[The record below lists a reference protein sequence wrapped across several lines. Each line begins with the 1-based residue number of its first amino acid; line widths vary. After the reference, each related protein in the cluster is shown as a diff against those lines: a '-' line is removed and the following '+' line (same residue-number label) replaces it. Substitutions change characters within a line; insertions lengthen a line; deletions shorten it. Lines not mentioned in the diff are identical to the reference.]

1 MDESSRDFTPHA
13 RTGVRRVPW
22 KTVLAGAG
30 GALTVGALGAA
41 GLAPLLAGLGVG
53 APAAASAVVAWLTG
67 MGMNALAG
75 WVGDLAAEGLRAP
88 FAADELPDPA
98 WLAEVGRRLDAAAAA
113 DATLAAE
120 LARLLMTIDAVS
132 QSLAALAEELGAQS
146 DVILEQYALLKK
158 ISADI
163 PLDVLRRSESIE
175 LLRKHRP
182 GLSDADKLAQEL
194 GDLPLALHLAGR
206 FLAGIGRNV
215 PVARYLEE
223 LRSPRLFERLPL
235 REQDGRLPT
244 GHNRD
249 VARTFALSY
258 ERLNPQDAGD
268 GLALQL
274 LARAAHLVPGEVVPA
289 DLLRAT
295 LEQPDDDLDA
305 QLASEAALDRVVGL
319 GLIEREGE
327 DGLRM
332 HRLVGAYVRQVSAD
346 ATAQAAVERVVGD
359 VAGNLADAPTLAPI
373 AAFLPLLR
381 GVTDTALGREDVVA
395 ATLCIWLGR
404 HLDRLGLYAT
414 AQPYLERAL
423 AIREGVLGPEHPAI
437 PPPASTTSPGC
448 WPARATTRPP
458 ARSPNAPWPSAKASS
473 VPSTPLP
480 PPAST
485 TSPCCWKARAT
496 TRPPAR
502 SPNAP
507 WPSAKASSVP
517 STPLP
522 PPASTTSP
530 CCWKAR
536 ATTRPPARSPNAPWP
551 SAKASSVPSTPT
563 PPPAST
569 TSPCCWP
576 ARATTRPLS
585 NS

>member
-88 FAADELPDPA
+88 FAADEPPDPA

-423 AIREGVLGPEHPAI
+423 AIREGVLGPEHPATAASLNNLAGLLARQGNYAAARPLYERALAI
-437 PPPASTTSPGC
+437 REGVLGPEHPDTATSLNNLALLLASQGDYAAAEQLMIRAVRICEDRLGPDHPDTQASRQSLATIQQRLGRTAPPPSGGAS
-448 WPARATTRPP
+448 
-458 ARSPNAPWPSAKASS
+458 
-473 VPSTPLP
+473 
-480 PPAST
+480 
-485 TSPCCWKARAT
+485 
-496 TRPPAR
+496 
-502 SPNAP
+502 
-507 WPSAKASSVP
+507 
-517 STPLP
+517 
-522 PPASTTSP
+522 
-530 CCWKAR
+530 
-536 ATTRPPARSPNAPWP
+536 
-551 SAKASSVPSTPT
+551 
-563 PPPAST
+563 
-569 TSPCCWP
+569 
-576 ARATTRPLS
+576 
-585 NS
+585 